1 MNVVLVI
8 LGIIVVVQLTLVI
21 RMLIAINT
29 TLDVLR
35 IQTDDFRHFPI

>member
-8 LGIIVVVQLTLVI
+8 LGIIVVLQLAQVI
-21 RMLIAINT
+21 RMLISINN

-35 IQTDDFRHFPI
+35 IETDDFRHFPT